1 MIPELPV
8 VHPWFG
14 AEDAGDGVTRL
25 IETRVDPFLESNVW
39 HVRGS
44 ERDLVVD
51 AANGIGLLR
60 PAVDALGDGRSVIA
74 VVTHAHFDHVGG
86 LHEFEDRRCHRAD
99 AEMPTPGDLRLMRED
114 FPAWLVED
122 FEYYDSPVPET
133 VALSGVPHR
142 GFDVAAWTTPPTEAT
157 SFVDEGDVIDLGDR
171 SLVVL
176 HTPGHTPGSICLLDD
191 ANGTIF
197 TGDAIYVDARLGW
210 EDPEAFG
217 ASLIRLRDLDI
228 RVAHSGHGRSF
239 DAIELR
245 STADAT
251 LAALG

>member
-1 MIPELPV
+1 VIPELPV

-14 AEDAGDGVTRL
+14 AEGAGDGVTRV
-25 IETRVDPFLESNVW
+25 IETHVDPFLESNVW

-51 AANGIGLLR
+51 AANGIGPLR
-60 PAVDALGDGRSVIA
+60 PVIDALGDGRPVVA

-99 AEMPTPGDLRLMRED
+99 AEMPSPGGLRLMRD
-114 FPAWLVED
+114 AFPAWLVED
-122 FEYYDSPVPET
+122 YAWYGSPMPDDVAVSAVPD
-133 VALSGVPHR
+133 A

-171 SLVVL
+171 SFVVL
-176 HTPGHTPGSICLLDD
+176 HTPGHTAGSICLLDE

-217 ASLIRLRDLDI
+217 ASLIRLRDLDV

-239 DAIELR
+239 DTSELR
-245 STADAT
+245 ATVDAA

>member
-1 MIPELPV
+1 VIPELPV

-14 AEDAGDGVTRL
+14 AEDAGGGVTRV
-25 IETRVDPFLESNVW
+25 IETHVDPFLESNVW

-51 AANGIGLLR
+51 AANGIGPLR
-60 PAVDALGDGRSVIA
+60 PAIDALGDGRPVVA

-99 AEMPTPGDLRLMRED
+99 AEMPSPAGLRLMRED

-122 FEYYDSPVPET
+122 FEYYDSPVPEI
-133 VALSGVPHR
+133 VAVSGVPHR
-142 GFDVAAWTTPPTEAT
+142 GFDPAPWTTPLTEAT
-157 SFVDEGDVIDLGDR
+157 SFVDEGDVIDLGNR
-171 SLVVL
+171 SFVVL
-176 HTPGHTPGSICLLDD
+176 HTPGHTAGSICLLDD

-210 EDPEAFG
+210 EDPVAFA
-217 ASLIRLRDLDI
+217 ASLERLRDLDV
-228 RVAHSGHGRSF
+228 RVVHSGHGRSF
-239 DAIELR
+239 DALELR
-245 STADAT
+245 ATADAI
-251 LAALG
+251 LAALN